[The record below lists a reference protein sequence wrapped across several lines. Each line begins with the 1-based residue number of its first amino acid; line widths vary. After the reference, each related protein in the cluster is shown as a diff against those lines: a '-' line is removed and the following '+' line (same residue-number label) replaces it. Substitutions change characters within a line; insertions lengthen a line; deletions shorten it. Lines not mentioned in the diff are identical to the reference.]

1 MRRFKYILVLLI
13 ILCRSVVS
21 VAQVI
26 DKRGLAPVRE
36 APKPE
41 TAVRN
46 NVADKE
52 PALQDNVPSLPVADS
67 LDLSAPDSLLLSA
80 TDSTLTAS
88 DSTIITM
95 RPKSALERPAFSAAK
110 DSVIE
115 DFTGGRRVIYYY
127 GDVSVK
133 YGKTEITAN
142 YMAYDLDNNIVYARG
157 TKDYENN
164 WVGQPVLKDG
174 KTEYKME
181 EIYYSFDTRKAR
193 IKNMVTNQRDGE
205 LRGEKLKMLE
215 DQSVNIAGGKYTVC
229 NAEHP
234 HYYLQMTAAKIITKP
249 SQHTVFGPAYLV
261 VEDVPLP
268 LALPFGF
275 VPDMPDRASGIM
287 MPTFGE
293 ENARGLYLRDL
304 GYYVVVNDHI
314 DIALTGDIYSY
325 GSWALELT
333 SRYKKRYAYSGDLN
347 VNYSVDK
354 TGEKGTSSYNES
366 TNFGVKW
373 SHAQDSKAR
382 PGTTFRASVNF
393 SSPSNSRYNSTSVSE
408 AVQSQT
414 SSSISY
420 SKSFSFG
427 SLSVNMLHS
436 QNTKD
441 SSYVF
446 TLPNL
451 TFNVNRFFPFK
462 RKVRSGK
469 ERFYEQISLSYST
482 SFQNK
487 INFKASEFMKEGF
500 ADKFNNGMSH
510 KVTIGLPSFTLL
522 KYFNFSPGVSYGA
535 NMYFRK
541 TTQFYNE
548 ETGQVE
554 SVMSGQ
560 FSTLGFTQTYSA
572 SLSMSTRIYG
582 LFQFNPKGTLQAI
595 RHMITPSFSLS
606 YHPELGTAANGW
618 RTLTYLNSKGEEVTK
633 DYNIYSGQ
641 MNSPPGKGK
650 SGSLSFSFGN
660 NLEAKVK
667 DLKDTTGVGTKKIK
681 LIDQL
686 SIGGSYNFMA
696 DSLRLSTI
704 SISGSTTVFG
714 KVGINGNLTLDP
726 YDVNERGVRCNKFLI
741 ATRHRLARITNA
753 SASLSY
759 SLNGKGSIDGNDGRR
774 DPSGVKP
781 SHDDY
786 YRVYYHPITGEYIPG
801 GWVYYMNPEVPW
813 SLSFSMNFAYSG
825 SYSYTNNQLQKVD
838 KFTRTATVSG
848 QIRITKALNVSLNT
862 GFDLSSMTMTTSQLS
877 ATYDLH
883 CFNMS
888 VSWVPTGKW
897 QSWSFRIAANA
908 STLSSLLKY
917 DKSSSFWD
925 K

>member
-1 MRRFKYILVLLI
+1 M
-13 ILCRSVVS
+13 
-21 VAQVI
+21 
-26 DKRGLAPVRE
+26 
-36 APKPE
+36 
-41 TAVRN
+41 
-46 NVADKE
+46 ADKE

>member
-1 MRRFKYILVLLI
+1 M
-13 ILCRSVVS
+13 CRSVVS

-41 TAVRN
+41 IAVRN

-52 PALQDNVPSLPVADS
+52 PVLQDNVPSLPVADS

-774 DPSGVKP
+774 DPSGVKQ

>member
-1 MRRFKYILVLLI
+1 MRRLRYILVLAF
-13 ILCRSVVS
+13 ILCLSYAAG
-21 VAQVI
+21 AQ
-26 DKRGLAPVRE
+26 
-36 APKPE
+36 
-41 TAVRN
+41 
-46 NVADKE
+46 
-52 PALQDNVPSLPVADS
+52 VADS
-67 LDLSAPDSLLLSA
+67 LALRRPVIDTGTDTTASAVPRPGGIGDVLVQDTLIMTAVDSAAAAL
-80 TDSTLTAS
+80 DSTVKVKPP
-88 DSTIITM
+88 

-115 DFTGGRRVIYYY
+115 DFTNGRRVIYYY
-127 GDVSVK
+127 GDVKVK

-164 WVGQPVLKDG
+164 WVGMPVLKDG
-174 KTEYKME
+174 KAEYKME

-193 IKNMVTNQRDGE
+193 IKNMITSQQEGE
-205 LRGEKLKMLE
+205 LRGERLKMLD

-249 SQHTVFGPAYLV
+249 TQHTVFGPAYLV

-287 MPTFGE
+287 VPTYGE

-304 GYYVVVNDHI
+304 GYYVVVNDHL
-314 DIALTGDIYSY
+314 DFSVTGDIYSY

-347 VNYSVDK
+347 VTYSVDK
-354 TGEKGTSSYNES
+354 TGEKGTNSYNES
-366 TNFGVKW
+366 KNFGVKW

-420 SKSFSFG
+420 SKNLGFG

-446 TLPNL
+446 TLPNF
-451 TFNVNRFFPFK
+451 TFSVNRFYPFK
-462 RKVRSGK
+462 RKVRVGK

-487 INFKASEFMKEGF
+487 INFKASEFMQEGF
-500 ADKFNNGMSH
+500 TDKFNNGMTH
-510 KVTIGLPSFTLL
+510 KVTIGLPSFTLF
-522 KYFNFSPGVSYGA
+522 KYFNFSPGVNYGA

-541 TTQFYNE
+541 STQFYNP
-548 ETGQVE
+548 ETEKVE
-554 SVMSGQ
+554 TTMSKQ
-560 FSTLGFTQTYSA
+560 FSTLGVTQTYSA
-572 SLSMSTRIYG
+572 SISMSTRIYG
-582 LFQFNPKGTLQAI
+582 LFQFNPKGNLQAI

-618 RTLTYLNSKGEEVTK
+618 RTLNYLNSKGEEVEK
-633 DYNIYSGQ
+633 EYNIYAGQ
-641 MNSPPGKGK
+641 MNAPPGKGR
-650 SGSLSFSFGN
+650 SGSMSFSFGN

-667 DLKDTTGVGTKKIK
+667 DTKDTTGVGTKKIK

-686 SIGGSYNFMA
+686 NIGGSYNFLA

-726 YDVNERGVRCNKFLI
+726 YDVNERGQRCNKFLVM
-741 ATRHRLARITNA
+741 TRHRLARITNA

-759 SLNGKGSIDGNDGRR
+759 SMNGKGHIDGNDGRR
-774 DPSGVKP
+774 DPSGAKP
-781 SHDDY
+781 SENDY
-786 YRVYYHPITGEYIPG
+786 YRIYYHPLTGEYIPG
-801 GWVYYMNPEVPW
+801 GWLYYMNPDIPW
-813 SLSFSMNFAYSG
+813 NLSFSLNMSYSG
-825 SYSYTNNQLQKVD
+825 SYSYTNNQLQKVN
-838 KFTRTATVSG
+838 KFTRTATMSG
-848 QIRITKALNVSLNT
+848 QIRLTRALNISLNT
-862 GFDLSSMTMTTSQLS
+862 GFDLGTFSMTTSQLS

-888 VSWVPTGKW
+888 ISWVPTGKW
-897 QSWSFRIAANA
+897 QSWGFRIAANA

>member
-1 MRRFKYILVLLI
+1 M
-13 ILCRSVVS
+13 
-21 VAQVI
+21 
-26 DKRGLAPVRE
+26 
-36 APKPE
+36 
-41 TAVRN
+41 
-46 NVADKE
+46 
-52 PALQDNVPSLPVADS
+52 
-67 LDLSAPDSLLLSA
+67 
-80 TDSTLTAS
+80 
-88 DSTIITM
+88 
-95 RPKSALERPAFSAAK
+95 
-110 DSVIE
+110 IE

-133 YGKTEITAN
+133 YGKTQITAD

-157 TKDYENN
+157 TKDYENK
-164 WVGQPVLKDG
+164 WKGQPVLKDG

-181 EIYYSFDTRKAR
+181 EIYYSFDTQKAR
-193 IKNMVTNQRDGE
+193 IKNMVTNQQEGE

-275 VPDMPDRASGIM
+275 VPQMPDRASGIM
-287 MPTFGE
+287 MPTYGE
-293 ENARGLYLRDL
+293 EKTRGLYLRDL
-304 GYYVVVNDHI
+304 GYYVVINDHI
-314 DIALTGDIYSY
+314 DVSLTGDIYSY

-347 VNYSVDK
+347 VTYSVDK

-373 SHAQDSKAR
+373 SHAQDAKAK

-393 SSPSNSRYNSTSVSE
+393 SSPSNNRYNATSVSE

-420 SKSFSFG
+420 SKNLGFG
-427 SLSVNMLHS
+427 NFSVNMLHS

-446 TLPNL
+446 TLPNF
-451 TFNVNRFFPFK
+451 TFSVNRFYPFK
-462 RKVRSGK
+462 RKVRVGK

-487 INFKASEFMKEGF
+487 INFKAREFMQEGF
-500 ADKFNNGMSH
+500 TDKFNNGMNH
-510 KVTIGLPSFTLL
+510 KITIGLPSFTLL
-522 KYFNFSPGVSYGA
+522 KYLNFSPNVNYGA
-535 NMYFRK
+535 NMYFRSS
-541 TTQFYNE
+541 TQFYNE
-548 ETGQVE
+548 ETGKVE
-554 SVMSGQ
+554 TVMGKQ
-560 FSTLGFTQTYSA
+560 FSTFGFTQTYSA
-572 SLSMSTRIYG
+572 SISMSTRIYG
-582 LFQFNPKGTLQAI
+582 LFQFNPKGNLQAI

-606 YHPELGTAANGW
+606 FQPELGTAANGW
-618 RTLTYLNSKGEEVTK
+618 RTLSYLNSQGEEVK
-633 DYNIYSGQ
+633 KEYNIYAGQ
-641 MNSPPGKGK
+641 LNSPPGKGR
-650 SGSLSFSFGN
+650 SGSMSFSFGN

-667 DLKDTTGVGTKKIK
+667 DTKDTTGVGTKKIK

-686 SIGGSYNFMA
+686 NIGGSYNFLA

-726 YDVNERGVRCNKFLI
+726 YDVNERGQRCNKFLVM
-741 ATRHRLARITNA
+741 TKHRLARITNA
-753 SASLSY
+753 SASMSY
-759 SLNGKGSIDGNDGRR
+759 SLNGKGTINGNDGRKEAT
-774 DPSGVKP
+774 STSKEQE
-781 SHDDY
+781 Y
-786 YRVYYHPITGEYIPG
+786 YRVYYHPLTGEYIPG
-801 GWVYYMNPEVPW
+801 GWLYYLNPEIPW
-813 SLSFSMNFAYSG
+813 SLSFSLNMSYSG

-838 KFTRTATVSG
+838 KWTRTATMSG
-848 QIRITKALNVSLNT
+848 QLRLTKRLNFSLNT
-862 GFDLSSMTMTTSQLS
+862 GFDLTNFSMTTSQLS
-877 ATYDLH
+877 ATFDLH
-883 CFNMS
+883 CFNIS

-897 QSWSFRIAANA
+897 QSYGFRIAANS

>member
-1 MRRFKYILVLLI
+1 MLLL
-13 ILCRSVVS
+13 ILCRTFVGG
-21 VAQVI
+21 AQI
-26 DKRGLAPVRE
+26 
-36 APKPE
+36 
-41 TAVRN
+41 
-46 NVADKE
+46 
-52 PALQDNVPSLPVADS
+52 ADS
-67 LDLSAPDSLLLSA
+67 LRAGHSGGRHRIDSLGRDSVLASKLLQQGATADSLRLNAPDSLLNAADSA
-80 TDSTLTAS
+80 AFAVTDSS
-88 DSTIITM
+88 KIISIK
-95 RPKSALERPAFSAAK
+95 PKSSLERPAFSAAK

-115 DFTGGRRVIYYY
+115 DFTNGRRVIYYY

-133 YGKTEITAN
+133 YGKTEIKAD

-157 TKDYENN
+157 TKNYENE
-164 WVGQPVLKDG
+164 WKGQPVLKDG
-174 KTEYKME
+174 NTEYKME

-193 IKNMVTNQRDGE
+193 IKNMVTNQQEGE

-287 MPTFGE
+287 MPTYGE

-304 GYYVVVNDHI
+304 GYYVVINDHI
-314 DIALTGDIYSY
+314 DISLTGDIYSY

-333 SRYKKRYAYSGDLN
+333 SRYKKRYAYSGDMN
-347 VNYSVDK
+347 ITYSVDK
-354 TGEKGTSSYNES
+354 TGEKGTSGYNES

-382 PGTTFRASVNF
+382 PGTSFRASVNF
-393 SSPSNSRYNSTSVSE
+393 SSPSNNRYNSTSVSE

-420 SKSFSFG
+420 SKTFSFG

-451 TFNVNRFFPFK
+451 TFNVNRFYPFK
-462 RKVRSGK
+462 RKVRVGK

-487 INFKASEFMKEGF
+487 INFKASEFMQEGF
-500 ADKFNNGMSH
+500 TDKFNNGMTH
-510 KVTIGLPSFTLL
+510 KVTIGLPSFTLF
-522 KYFNFSPGVSYGA
+522 KYFNFSPGLNYGA

-541 TTQFYNE
+541 TTQVYNP
-548 ETGQVE
+548 ETDKVE

-560 FSTLGFTQTYSA
+560 FSTIGVTQTYSA
-572 SLSMSTRIYG
+572 SISMSTRIYG
-582 LFQFNPKGTLQAI
+582 LFQFNPKGNLQAI

-618 RTLTYLNSKGEEVTK
+618 RTLSYLNSKGEEVTK
-633 DYNIYSGQ
+633 DYNIWAGQ

-667 DLKDTTGVGTKKIK
+667 DTKDTTGVGTKKIK

-686 SIGGSYNFMA
+686 NIGGSYNFMA

-726 YDVNERGVRCNKFLI
+726 YDVNDRGQRCNKFLVM
-741 ATRHRLARITNA
+741 TRHKLARITNA

-759 SLNGKGSIDGNDGRR
+759 SLNGKGNIDGNDGRR
-774 DPSGVKP
+774 DPSSPKASP
-781 SHDDY
+781 EDY
-786 YRVYYHPITGEYIPG
+786 YRVYYHPLTGEYIPG

-813 SLSFSMNFAYSG
+813 NLSFSLNMSYSG

-838 KFTRTATVSG
+838 KWTRTATVSG
-848 QIRITKALNVSLNT
+848 QIRLTKALNISMNT
-862 GFDLSSMTMTTSQLS
+862 GFDLNTFSMTTSQLS

-897 QSWSFRIAANA
+897 QSWGFRIAANA

>member
-1 MRRFKYILVLLI
+1 MRRSKYIILLLTL
-13 ILCRSVVS
+13 LCQVF
-21 VAQVI
+21 VARAQ
-26 DKRGLAPVRE
+26 
-36 APKPE
+36 
-41 TAVRN
+41 
-46 NVADKE
+46 
-52 PALQDNVPSLPVADS
+52 VADS
-67 LDLSAPDSLLLSA
+67 LEVSGSGAIRRDAGLQLPADA
-80 TDSTLTAS
+80 DSTLLAALDTSATAV
-88 DSTIITM
+88 DSLSARPP
-95 RPKSALERPAFSAAK
+95 RPKSALQRPAFSAAK

-133 YGKTEITAN
+133 YGKTQITAD

-157 TKDYENN
+157 TKDYENK
-164 WVGQPVLKDG
+164 WKGQPVLKDG

-181 EIYYSFDTRKAR
+181 EIYYSFDTQKAR
-193 IKNMVTNQRDGE
+193 IKNMVTNQQEGE

-275 VPDMPDRASGIM
+275 VPQMPDRASGIM
-287 MPTFGE
+287 MPTYGE
-293 ENARGLYLRDL
+293 EKTRGLYLRDL
-304 GYYVVVNDHI
+304 GYYVVINDHI
-314 DIALTGDIYSY
+314 DVSLTGDIYSY

-347 VNYSVDK
+347 VTYSVDK

-373 SHAQDSKAR
+373 SHAQDAKAK

-393 SSPSNSRYNSTSVSE
+393 SSPSNNRYNATSVSE

-420 SKSFSFG
+420 SKNLGFG
-427 SLSVNMLHS
+427 NFSVNMLHS

-446 TLPNL
+446 TLPNF
-451 TFNVNRFFPFK
+451 TFSVNRFYPFK
-462 RKVRSGK
+462 RKVRVGK

-487 INFKASEFMKEGF
+487 INFKAREFMQEGF
-500 ADKFNNGMSH
+500 TDKFNNGMNH
-510 KVTIGLPSFTLL
+510 KITIGLPSFTLL
-522 KYFNFSPGVSYGA
+522 KYLNFSPNVNYGA
-535 NMYFRK
+535 NMYFRSS
-541 TTQFYNE
+541 TQFYNE
-548 ETGQVE
+548 ETGKVE
-554 SVMSGQ
+554 TVMGKQ
-560 FSTLGFTQTYSA
+560 FSTFGFTQTYSA
-572 SLSMSTRIYG
+572 SISMSTRIYG
-582 LFQFNPKGTLQAI
+582 LFQFNPKGNLQAI

-606 YHPELGTAANGW
+606 FQPELGTAANGW
-618 RTLTYLNSKGEEVTK
+618 RTLSYLNSQGEEVK
-633 DYNIYSGQ
+633 KEYNIYAGQ
-641 MNSPPGKGK
+641 LNSPPGKGR
-650 SGSLSFSFGN
+650 SGSMSFSFGN

-667 DLKDTTGVGTKKIK
+667 DTKDTTGVGTKKIK

-686 SIGGSYNFMA
+686 NIGGSYNFLA

-726 YDVNERGVRCNKFLI
+726 YDVNERGQRCNKFLVM
-741 ATRHRLARITNA
+741 TKHRLARITNA
-753 SASLSY
+753 SASMSY
-759 SLNGKGSIDGNDGRR
+759 SLNGKGTINGNDGRKEAT
-774 DPSGVKP
+774 STSKEQE
-781 SHDDY
+781 Y
-786 YRVYYHPITGEYIPG
+786 YRVYYHPLTGEYIPG
-801 GWVYYMNPEVPW
+801 GWLYYLNPEIPW
-813 SLSFSMNFAYSG
+813 SLSFSLNMSYSG

-838 KFTRTATVSG
+838 KWTRTATMSG
-848 QIRITKALNVSLNT
+848 QLRLTKRLNFSLNT
-862 GFDLSSMTMTTSQLS
+862 GFDLTNFSMTTSQLS
-877 ATYDLH
+877 ATFDLH
-883 CFNMS
+883 CFNIS

-897 QSWSFRIAANA
+897 QSYGFRIAANS

>member
-1 MRRFKYILVLLI
+1 MLLI
-13 ILCRSVVS
+13 ILCRSVFS
-21 VAQVI
+21 VAQVV
-26 DKRGLAPVRE
+26 DKRSLVPVRE
-36 APKPE
+36 VSQGA
-41 TAVRN
+41 TVQNDA
-46 NVADKE
+46 AAGE
-52 PALQDNVPSLPVADS
+52 PVLQDNVPPMPVADS
-67 LDLSAPDSLLLSA
+67 LELSSP
-80 TDSTLTAS
+80 DSTLAAA
-88 DSTIITM
+88 DSAAKLTV
-95 RPKSALERPAFSAAK
+95 RPKSALQRPAFSAAK

-193 IKNMVTNQRDGE
+193 IKNMVTNQQDGE

-275 VPDMPDRASGIM
+275 VPNMPDRASGIM
-287 MPTFGE
+287 IPTFGE

-304 GYYVVVNDHI
+304 GYYIVVNDHV
-314 DIALTGDIYSY
+314 DISLTGDIYSY

-333 SRYKKRYAYSGDLN
+333 SRYKKRYAFSGDLN
-347 VNYSVDK
+347 VTYSVDK

-366 TNFGVKW
+366 KNFGVKW
-373 SHAQDSKAR
+373 SHAQDAKAR

-408 AVQSQT
+408 AIQSQT

-462 RKVRSGK
+462 RKVRVGK

-482 SFQNK
+482 SLQNK
-487 INFKASEFMKEGF
+487 INFKASEFMQEGF
-500 ADKFNNGMSH
+500 ADKFNNGMTH

-522 KYFNFSPGVSYGA
+522 KYFNFSPGISYGA

-541 TTQFYNE
+541 TTQFYNA

-560 FSTLGFTQTYSA
+560 FSTLGFTQNYSA
-572 SLSMSTRIYG
+572 SISMSTRIYG

-618 RTLTYLNSKGEEVTK
+618 RTLTYVNSKGEEVTK
-633 DYNIYSGQ
+633 DYNIYAGQ
-641 MNSPPGKGK
+641 INSPPGKGK

-774 DPSGVKP
+774 DPSGIKP

-786 YRVYYHPITGEYIPG
+786 YRVYYHPVTGEYIPG

-813 SLSFSMNFAYSG
+813 SLSFSMNFAYTG

-888 VSWVPTGKW
+888 VSWVPSGKW

>member
-1 MRRFKYILVLLI
+1 MLLLI
-13 ILCRSVVS
+13 SLCQAIMAT
-21 VAQVI
+21 AQVA
-26 DKRGLAPVRE
+26 DRPEVPLPDAPPRDSLL
-36 APKPE
+36 K
-41 TAVRN
+41 TLGRS
-46 NVADKE
+46 D
-52 PALQDNVPSLPVADS
+52 PALMAAGDTSLMAAVDTAAIPLADS
-67 LDLSAPDSLLLSA
+67 LAARPP
-80 TDSTLTAS
+80 
-88 DSTIITM
+88 
-95 RPKSALERPAFSAAK
+95 RPKSSLQRPAFSAAK

-133 YGKTEITAN
+133 YGKTQITAD

-164 WVGQPVLKDG
+164 WKGQPVLKDG
-174 KTEYKME
+174 RSEYKME
-181 EIYYSFDTRKAR
+181 EIYYSFDTQKAR
-193 IKNMVTNQRDGE
+193 IKNMVTNQQEGE
-205 LRGEKLKMLE
+205 LRGDKLKMLE

-275 VPDMPDRASGIM
+275 VPEMPDRASGIM
-287 MPTFGE
+287 MTTYGE
-293 ENARGLYLRDL
+293 EKTRGLYLRDL
-304 GYYVVVNDHI
+304 GYYVVINDHL
-314 DIALTGDIYSY
+314 DVALTGDIYSY
-325 GSWALELT
+325 GSWAMEFT
-333 SRYKKRYAYSGDLN
+333 SRYKKRYAYSGDMN
-347 VNYSVDK
+347 ITYSVDK

-393 SSPSNSRYNSTSVSE
+393 SSPSNNRYNSTSVSE

-420 SKSFSFG
+420 SKTLPFG
-427 SLSVNMLHS
+427 SISLNMLHS

-446 TLPNL
+446 TLPNM
-451 TFNVNRFFPFK
+451 TFNVNRFYPFK
-462 RKVRSGK
+462 RKVRVGK
-469 ERFYEQISLSYST
+469 EKFYEQISLSYST

-487 INFKASEFMKEGF
+487 INFKASEFMQEGF
-500 ADKFNNGMSH
+500 TDKFNNGMNH
-510 KVTIGLPSFTLL
+510 KLNIGLPSFTLL
-522 KYFNFSPGVSYGA
+522 KYLNFSPGVSYGA
-535 NMYFRK
+535 NMYFRS
-541 TTQFYNE
+541 TTQFYNP
-548 ETGQVE
+548 ETEKVE
-554 SVMSGQ
+554 SVMGKQ
-560 FSTLGFTQTYSA
+560 FSTLGITQTYSA

-582 LFQFNPKGTLQAI
+582 LFQFNPKGKLQAI

-606 YHPELGTAANGW
+606 FQPELGTAANGW
-618 RTLTYLNSKGEEVTK
+618 RTLAYLNSKGEEVTK
-633 DYNIYSGQ
+633 DYNIYAGQ
-641 MNSPPGKGK
+641 LNSPPGKGR
-650 SGSLSFSFGN
+650 SGSMSFSFGN

-667 DLKDTTGVGTKKIK
+667 DSKDTTGVGTKKIK

-686 SIGGSYNFMA
+686 NIGGSYNFLA
-696 DSLRLSTI
+696 DSLKLSTI

-726 YDVNERGVRCNKFLI
+726 YDVNERGARCNKFLVM
-741 ATRHRLARITNA
+741 TKHRLARVTNA
-753 SASLSY
+753 SASMSY
-759 SLNGKGSIDGNDGRR
+759 SLNGKGTINGNDGRK
-774 DPSGVKP
+774 DATKSSKEQE
-781 SHDDY
+781 Y
-786 YRVYYHPITGEYIPG
+786 YRVYYHPLTGEYIPG
-801 GWVYYMNPEVPW
+801 GWLYYLNPEIPW
-813 SLSFSMNFAYSG
+813 SLSFSLNMSYTG
-825 SYSYTNNQLQKVD
+825 SYSYANNQLQKID
-838 KFTRTATVSG
+838 KWTRTSTMSG
-848 QIRITKALNVSLNT
+848 QLRLTKKLNFSLNT
-862 GFDLSSMTMTTSQLS
+862 GFDLTNFSMTTSQLS

-883 CFNMS
+883 CFNIS

-897 QSWSFRIAANA
+897 QSYGFRIAANS